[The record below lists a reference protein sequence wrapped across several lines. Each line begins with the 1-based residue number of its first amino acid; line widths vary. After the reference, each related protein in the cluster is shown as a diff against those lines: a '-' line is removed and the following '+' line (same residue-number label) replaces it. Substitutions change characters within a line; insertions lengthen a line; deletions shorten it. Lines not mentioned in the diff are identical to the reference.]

1 MKIVATDN
9 FDREN
14 IDERLMEEGL
24 DSDQADK
31 LCAEMNN
38 ALDAPINDWY
48 VVVPDDHV
56 LYEWSP

>member
-1 MKIVATDN
+1 MKIIATDN

-24 DSDQADK
+24 DSDQANK

-38 ALDAPINDWY
+38 FGAPINDWY